1 MECSCRLCPTPGMY
15 AVTSIW
21 LVNRTRATFRSAEF
35 GFLGVVVY
43 TRVHTPRRCGLPF
56 SAGVLVLLV
65 FAWRP
70 LRTNCWM
77 VGIRAFVSL
86 RPPAVTALSVFVPRP
101 TPAPAVGRVA
111 PASVARPF
119 SRLARSGQFPRGA
132 TRRTHDEPG
141 RARARGERVPTV
153 SAQVKTEGLRQGYPQ
168 CPGSVPRYPRSR
180 GSAASP
186 PPTPRSLPARGPG

>member
-1 MECSCRLCPTPGMY
+1 MY
-15 AVTSIW
+15 AVTSMP
-21 LVNRTRATFRSAEF
+21 LVSRTRATFRSAEF

-43 TRVHTPRRCGLPF
+43 TRVHTPRRCGLPL

-86 RPPAVTALSVFVPRP
+86 RPPRVTALSVFVPCP

-111 PASVARPF
+111 
-119 SRLARSGQFPRGA
+119 
-132 TRRTHDEPG
+132 
-141 RARARGERVPTV
+141 
-153 SAQVKTEGLRQGYPQ
+153 
-168 CPGSVPRYPRSR
+168 
-180 GSAASP
+180 
-186 PPTPRSLPARGPG
+186 

>member
-1 MECSCRLCPTPGMY
+1 MY

-21 LVNRTRATFRSAEF
+21 LLSFTRATLRSAEF

-70 LRTNCWM
+70 FRTSCWM

-86 RPPAVTALSVFVPRP
+86 RPPWRP
-101 TPAPAVGRVA
+101 HQSRYLAT
-111 PASVARPF
+111 
-119 SRLARSGQFPRGA
+119 RLAVPLGCLDPRGRACRLRSGPGRTRDWPEVGSPRRPG
-132 TRRTHDEPG
+132 RGTHIEPG
-141 RARARGERVPTV
+141 HTRARGERVPTL
-153 SAQVKTEGLRQGYPQ
+153 SAQVKTGRSTSWHRMRNS
-168 CPGSVPRYPRSR
+168 GS
-180 GSAASP
+180 
-186 PPTPRSLPARGPG
+186 